1 MRGERQSIQSSPE
14 DDNAPSM
21 LRLETLPSE
30 LVLKALSFVA
40 WKDLFLARPVSK
52 WMRGTVDEALSVIP
66 AEVDLTRPSLRSVL
80 DDAILTQLFEKLP
93 CMVSLDISGC
103 RGITH
108 EGIIAVIRR
117 CERISKLAISCVD
130 SASDETLE
138 VISICGAHKLCSLD
152 ISGGHGVNEFPS
164 SFTTRGIDAIA
175 SFCCNLTEINISFC
189 RSIDDGGLVRL
200 VSTLSKLQKIAIA
213 ECIQFSESA
222 IAEAFRVLPESMLH
236 LDARATNVADDAM
249 DALASRCSNLES
261 LNISHCESISER
273 SARCSFPSLLR
284 LEMKGLALRDAGVVS
299 LVSSSSAGLREL
311 NVSNVAITD
320 DCLLRI
326 ASTSA
331 LSNLRSLILM
341 GCTNITDVGVISI
354 ANAAPLLIELNLQAC
369 FEVTGES
376 VCIVAARCPKL
387 THVTLAGCNLIND
400 LALYDIVLKCR
411 NLLYLDINMC
421 FGISEKGRGVVERAA
436 PSIQIM
442 M

>member
-1 MRGERQSIQSSPE
+1 M
-14 DDNAPSM
+14 
-21 LRLETLPSE
+21 
-30 LVLKALSFVA
+30 
-40 WKDLFLARPVSK
+40 LFLLNYLKSFHVA
-52 WMRGTVDEALSVIP
+52 
-66 AEVDLTRPSLRSVL
+66 
-80 DDAILTQLFEKLP
+80 
-93 CMVSLDISGC
+93 VSLDISGC

-164 SFTTRGIDAIA
+164 SFTTRGVDAIA

-236 LDARATNVADDAM
+236 LDARATNVTDDAM
-249 DALASRCSNLES
+249 DARSRCSNLES

-273 SARCSFPSLLR
+273 SARCSFPSLIR

-326 ASTSA
+326 ASTSV

-376 VCIVAARCPKL
+376 VCIVAAAAP
-387 THVTLAGCNLIND
+387 INPRDACWMKSDHD
-400 LALYDIVLKCR
+400 LALYDIVL
-411 NLLYLDINMC
+411 N
-421 FGISEKGRGVVERAA
+421 AA
-436 PSIQIM
+436 IFCI
-442 M
+442 